1 MYILTK
7 EIFLM
12 KMLDEKHP
20 DTAIDEIRSKID
32 KIQIK
37 NLIKEAVGSKKIQ
50 NVNLKLYAFVYDSF
64 IDFPA
69 SSDITF
75 DTITTNNFFKN
86 VHKMIKVKV
95 HLRHSLVTGE
105 ISGYAHDFCNWRIR
119 QNKSKISMIKRN
131 LFGFDMLFFLKG
143 YWATVWCTK
152 EIKCRGSNLT
162 NINFAN
168 ISGEVKFI
176 DTLKYYQ
183 RSLAESSVT
192 LSDEEK
198 KFCKAIDKT
207 IFKFS
212 PLFS

>member
-75 DTITTNNFFKN
+75 DTITTNSFLEN
-86 VHKMIKVKV
+86 VHQMIKVKV
-95 HLRHSLVTGE
+95 HLDPSYVTVKLFAN
-105 ISGYAHDFCNWRIR
+105 AHDFCNWRTCE
-119 QNKSKISMIKRN
+119 NKSEIPMIEHN
-131 LFGFDMLFFLKG
+131 LFGFNMFF
-143 YWATVWCTK
+143 
-152 EIKCRGSNLT
+152 
-162 NINFAN
+162 F
-168 ISGEVKFI
+168 F
-176 DTLKYYQ
+176 
-183 RSLAESSVT
+183 
-192 LSDEEK
+192 
-198 KFCKAIDKT
+198 
-207 IFKFS
+207 
-212 PLFS
+212 